1 MRVGDH
7 FPRTIIQTSEP
18 LFLLT
23 EATMRKH
30 PNSPEPKGAE
40 RPDPTPRKP
49 RVEEEDESLDRTIE
63 DSFPASDPP
72 SSIPDPHEDE
82 DAA

>member
-1 MRVGDH
+1 
-7 FPRTIIQTSEP
+7 
-18 LFLLT
+18 
-23 EATMRKH
+23 MRKH
-30 PNSPEPKGAE
+30 PTSPEPKGAE
-40 RPDPTPRKP
+40 RPVPQKRNPRD
-49 RVEEEDESLDRTIE
+49 EEDESLDRTIE